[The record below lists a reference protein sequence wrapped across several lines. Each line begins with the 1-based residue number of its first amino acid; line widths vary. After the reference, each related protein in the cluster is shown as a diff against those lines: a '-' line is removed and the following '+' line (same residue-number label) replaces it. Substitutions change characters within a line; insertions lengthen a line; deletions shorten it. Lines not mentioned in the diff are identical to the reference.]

1 MKRRANNVYNRFE
14 IPKGEL
20 VIEAGRVFAGF
31 VEDEAELTD
40 STAEEIFKMDP
51 PLEEDK
57 LSLMQNIWDGYD
69 DYVDEYRLYS
79 YKCSDDCGLIPA
91 NFLNSF
97 VETITV
103 SAINSDEFGPE
114 IKVYF
119 TDTIGRKM
127 EIPQHDIFTFL
138 LKKPKITVSA
148 EGLLLFYTNKEVL
161 VTLDCNHYA
170 WVRVNTEKAQIS
182 RILSD
187 GELASIIKTDGTA
200 MKVKFTID
208 ALQHSLISY
217 EVADNSVV

>member
-14 IPKGEL
+14 IPEGEL
-20 VIEAGRVFAGF
+20 VIEAGKVFARF

-51 PLEEDK
+51 PVEEKK
-57 LSLMQNIWDGYD
+57 LSLMQSSLLKPDCL
-69 DYVDEYRLYS
+69 DEYRLYS
-79 YKCSDDCGLIPA
+79 YKCSDDCALIPA

-97 VETITV
+97 VESITV
-103 SAINSDEFGPE
+103 SAVKSYEYSPRIQ
-114 IKVYF
+114 VYF
-119 TDTIGRKM
+119 TDTIGRKQ

-148 EGLLLFYTNKEVL
+148 EGLLIFYTNQEVL

-170 WVRVNTEKAQIS
+170 WVRVNADKAKIC
-182 RILSD
+182 RILSY
-187 GELASIIKTDGTA
+187 GELVNIIKTDGTA

>member
-20 VIEAGRVFAGF
+20 VIEAGEVFKRF
-31 VEDEAELTD
+31 VEDEVELTN
-40 STAEEIFKMDP
+40 STAEEIFEMDP
-51 PLEEDK
+51 PVEEEQ
-57 LSLMQNIWDGYD
+57 LSLMQSSWLKP
-69 DYVDEYRLYS
+69 DYLDEYRLYS
-79 YKCSDDCGLIPA
+79 YKCSDDCGLIPT

-97 VETITV
+97 VESITV
-103 SAINSDEFGPE
+103 SAVNSDEFGPE